1 MKEKIFTIPVND
13 AFDSDC
19 ECPVC
24 SMYNTLE
31 ESAVEYAMG
40 PSYMEDDIRA
50 KTDVLGFCQ
59 KHIKQ
64 VYDIENR
71 LGFALV
77 MKTHMDRVIY
87 DIKKISEEPV
97 KGKTLFGKGKPSTV
111 SEYTKKLKYSCFVC
125 EKVDNTFARYM
136 DTIMYLYKQD
146 EDFRKKY
153 ADSKG
158 FCTTHYGM
166 LMDVAEEKLSG
177 EMYEGFVK
185 ETNRIFIT
193 NLERVRDDVE
203 WFINKF
209 DHKYANEPWKNAKDS
224 LPRAITKM
232 ASLLPE
238 EPKKKAR

>member
-13 AFDSDC
+13 AFDSGC

-64 VYDIENR
+64 VYDMENR

-111 SEYTKKLKYSCFVC
+111 SEYTKKLKCSCFVC

-146 EDFRKKY
+146 GDFRKKY
-153 ADSKG
+153 ADCKG
-158 FCTTHYGM
+158 FCATHYGM
-166 LMDVAEEKLSG
+166 LMDVAETKLSG
-177 EMYEGFVK
+177 EMYEEFVK
-185 ETNRIFIT
+185 ETNRIFIA

-203 WFINKF
+203 WFVNKF
-209 DHKYANEPWKNAKDS
+209 DHKYADEPWKNAKDS

-238 EPKKKAR
+238 EPKKKVR